1 MGPYAQRRQLTIKAL
16 DSGKN
21 DRERVVI
28 LGSGWAGYN
37 IAKQLNPRKY
47 QAVVVSPRSYFAFT
61 PLLASTAVGTL
72 EFRTALEPI
81 RGRRSDVNFFQGW
94 ADGVDFKR
102 KAVTI
107 EEAVDDPSQGLAPTT
122 ARSGA
127 SKAEREVHRKE
138 QTEKGRFFD
147 LTYDKLVIA
156 VGCYSQTF
164 GTPGVKEH
172 ALFLKDVGDA
182 RKIRNRLLA
191 CFEAA
196 ALPTTTEEMRKI
208 LLNFAIVGGGPTGI
222 EFAAELNDIITEDLA
237 RLFPDLI
244 PLHKITV
251 YDVAEKVLPM
261 FDKKLAEF
269 AMQTFAREGI
279 DIKTKHHVEELR
291 EGPPKEAVEAG
302 RVVDEQHICYTL
314 KVKEDGEVG
323 VGMVVWSTGL
333 MQNPFVA
340 NGLSSLDELP
350 DSCAKLFNSGEKEVA
365 TGQWSVKRAPRS
377 GAIVTD
383 DRLRVK
389 LETEGNGKED
399 KVEAVLTDVY
409 AIGDCASLEGT
420 MYPATAQVANQ
431 KADWLAK
438 RLNRGDFDKAG
449 FTWKNMGVLA
459 YLGNWNAL
467 FQGGGGSN
475 ISGRAAWVIWRGAY
489 LTKSV
494 SLRNKMLIPIYWF
507 INWIFGRDITRF

>member
-1 MGPYAQRRQLTIKAL
+1 
-16 DSGKN
+16 
-21 DRERVVI
+21 
-28 LGSGWAGYN
+28 
-37 IAKQLNPRKY
+37 
-47 QAVVVSPRSYFAFT
+47 
-61 PLLASTAVGTL
+61 
-72 EFRTALEPI
+72 
-81 RGRRSDVNFFQGW
+81 
-94 ADGVDFKR
+94 
-102 KAVTI
+102 
-107 EEAVDDPSQGLAPTT
+107 
-122 ARSGA
+122 
-127 SKAEREVHRKE
+127 
-138 QTEKGRFFD
+138 
-147 LTYDKLVIA
+147 
-156 VGCYSQTF
+156 
-164 GTPGVKEH
+164 
-172 ALFLKDVGDA
+172 
-182 RKIRNRLLA
+182 
-191 CFEAA
+191 
-196 ALPTTTEEMRKI
+196 
-208 LLNFAIVGGGPTGI
+208 
-222 EFAAELNDIITEDLA
+222 
-237 RLFPDLI
+237 
-244 PLHKITV
+244 
-251 YDVAEKVLPM
+251 
-261 FDKKLAEF
+261 
-269 AMQTFAREGI
+269 
-279 DIKTKHHVEELR
+279 
-291 EGPPKEAVEAG
+291 
-302 RVVDEQHICYTL
+302 
-314 KVKEDGEVG
+314 
-323 VGMVVWSTGL
+323 

-494 SLRNKMLIPIYWF
+494 SLRNKMLIPIYW
-507 INWIFGRDITRF
+507 